1 MNLRFAAAG
10 SLLLLCAL
18 KILAEEKAY
27 APLPDKVVAAKTV
40 FFVNDSGTARFGDDL
55 YRQIKDWNRW
65 EIVGNKEKADLILV
79 LSPSD
84 TVPVVVT
91 TESASA
97 LSTTSTTTTRQTTS
111 GTKVTA
117 AGNMQTQHW
126 HLYVVDA
133 KTGEDLWRSDA
144 SMGGK
149 LWRSWG
155 SIAKSL
161 LADIQKRVK

>member
-1 MNLRFAAAG
+1 MRVQVTLVVGILF
-10 SLLLLCAL
+10 LCAQTAIGGE
-18 KILAEEKAY
+18 KIY

-40 FFVNDSGTARFGDDL
+40 FFINESGTARFGDDL
-55 YRQIKDWNRW
+55 YRQIKAWNRW
-65 EIVGNKEKADLILV
+65 DVVGDREKADLVLV

-84 TVPVVVT
+84 TVPVVIT
-91 TESASA
+91 TSSATVAGQSASG
-97 LSTTSTTTTRQTTS
+97 TTM
-111 GTKVTA
+111 TA

-126 HLYVVDA
+126 HLYVLDA
-133 KTGEDLWRSDA
+133 RTGQNLWRADA

-161 LADIQKRVK
+161 LTDIQQRLK

>member
-1 MNLRFAAAG
+1 MRIQLTTVFG
-10 SLLLLCAL
+10 FLLLCTLTGVAEK
-18 KILAEEKAY
+18 KIY

-40 FFVNDSGTARFGDDL
+40 FFINDSGTARFGDDL
-55 YRQIKDWNRW
+55 YRQIKAWNRW
-65 EIVGNKEKADLILV
+65 DVVTDKGKADLILV

-84 TVPVVVT
+84 TVPVVIT
-91 TESASA
+91 TA
-97 LSTTSTTTTRQTTS
+97 STTASGQSTS
-111 GTKVTA
+111 GTRTTA

-126 HLYVVDA
+126 HLYVMDA
-133 KTGEDLWRSDA
+133 KTGENLWRADA

-161 LADIQKRVK
+161 LSDIQERLK

>member
-1 MNLRFAAAG
+1 MKIQTSYVVLAF
-10 SLLLLCAL
+10 LLLCNPA
-18 KILAEEKAY
+18 IAEEKIY
-27 APLPDKVVAAKTV
+27 APLPDKVITAKTV

-55 YRQIKDWNRW
+55 YQQIKAWNRW
-65 EIVGNKEKADLILV
+65 QVVTDKTKADLVLV

-84 TVPVVVT
+84 TVPVVVS
-91 TESASA
+91 SASA
-97 LSTTSTTTTRQTTS
+97 TASGQTVYGTGVTT
-111 GTKVTA
+111 

-126 HLYVVDA
+126 HLYIMDA
-133 KTGEDLWRSDA
+133 KTGDKLWRADA

-161 LADIQKRVK
+161 LWDIQKRLK

>member
-1 MNLRFAAAG
+1 MRIQVTVVFG
-10 SLLLLCAL
+10 VLLLCAL
-18 KILAEEKAY
+18 AAVAEKKIY

-40 FFVNDSGTARFGDDL
+40 FFLNESGTARFGDDL
-55 YRQIKDWNRW
+55 YRQIKGWNRW
-65 EIVGNKEKADLILV
+65 DVVTDREKADLILV

-84 TVPVVVT
+84 TVPVVLT
-91 TESASA
+91 TSSATASGQSASG
-97 LSTTSTTTTRQTTS
+97 TSM
-111 GTKVTA
+111 TA

-126 HLYVVDA
+126 HLYVMDA
-133 KTGEDLWRSDA
+133 KTGENLWRADA

-161 LADIQKRVK
+161 LSDIQQRLK

>member
-1 MNLRFAAAG
+1 MAELWG
-10 SLLLLCAL
+10 GIMKIVGCVLLGLALCTPAMF
-18 KILAEEKAY
+18 AEEKLY

-40 FFVNDSGTARFGDDL
+40 LLVNDSGTARFGDDL
-55 YRQIKDWNRW
+55 YRQLKAWNRW
-65 EIVGNKEKADLILV
+65 QVVTDRAKADLILV

-84 TVPVVVT
+84 TVPVVVS
-91 TESASA
+91 SAAATASG
-97 LSTTSTTTTRQTTS
+97 QTVY
-111 GTKVTA
+111 GTGMTA
-117 AGNMQTQHW
+117 KGNMETQHW

-133 KTGEDLWRSDA
+133 STGQNLWRADA

-161 LADIQKRVK
+161 LSDIQKRLQ